1 MYPIKRIL
9 IGLDI
14 SDLDLTLINFASF
27 MNHSS
32 TTEEIYFVNIVK
44 NLDVPEEV
52 LKEFPNLIKNA
63 VDERMK
69 IMRDKVE
76 KHIDPLALPKVK
88 FIVKKGQIAKQVL
101 KISQEKDIDL
111 IVMGRREKSIE
122 SGLLSQRLARR
133 ASCSLLIVPE
143 GTTPELKRILVPSDF
158 SDYSTIAMEEAVD
171 IAFRNEGEVELVVQN
186 VYKVPVGYHYTGK
199 TFEEFAE
206 VMRKHAEEDY
216 KNFIA
221 KIDTKGVKID
231 VQYSL
236 DEDEDPV
243 EDIIKKAEEIE
254 ANGIIIGAKGRTAT
268 TAFFLGSMAERL
280 IQLDSKFPLL
290 VVRPKGQ
297 NAGIMDLI
305 KEL

>member
-32 TTEEIYFVNIVK
+32 ITEEIYFVNIVK

-101 KISQEKDIDL
+101 KISEEKDIDL

-158 SDYSTIAMEEAVD
+158 SDYSIIAMEEAVD
-171 IAFRNEGEVELVVQN
+171 IAFRNEAEVELVVQN

-199 TFEEFAE
+199 TYEEFAE

-231 VQYSL
+231 PQYSL